1 MVVLN
6 EVKTDIYAFVKTVQ
20 GNVKNSDLKQYLEA
34 YLPKYMI
41 PADIISVEEFPL
53 TANGKIDRD
62 KIKKLIIKQEN
73 AEGKELREENPDEL
87 QNKLIELWNS
97 VVPQSAA
104 GVFDNFYDLGADS
117 LILAQMATKVREQIS
132 KDIAFD
138 ALLRELIYNRPF
150 KNCRSSLGIIQKRKS
165 KRRKWRTQTL
175 KLVFVREYGGDLEKG
190 LSIIF
195 HGA

>member
-1 MVVLN
+1 M
-6 EVKTDIYAFVKTVQ
+6 
-20 GNVKNSDLKQYLEA
+20 
-34 YLPKYMI
+34 
-41 PADIISVEEFPL
+41 DIISVEEFPL

-73 AEGKELREENPDEL
+73 AEGKEMREENPDEL

-138 ALLRELIYNRPF
+138 ALLRELIYNPNHP
-150 KNCRSSLGIIQKRKS
+150 KLWVSLGNNTETEVEEKKMEDTNS
-165 KRRKWRTQTL
+165 E
-175 KLVFVREYGGDLEKG
+175 LVFVREYGGDLEKG

-195 HGA
+195 HGALGSFNRFDYLADSLIASKGENWDRY